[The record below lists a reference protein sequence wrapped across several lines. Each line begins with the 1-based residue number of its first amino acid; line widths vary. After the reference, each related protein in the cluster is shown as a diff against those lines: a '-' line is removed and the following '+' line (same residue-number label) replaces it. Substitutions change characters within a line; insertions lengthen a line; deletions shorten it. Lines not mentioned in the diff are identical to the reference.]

1 MTADMPG
8 RPCLLQARGVVK
20 SFGQTPALRGAD
32 LQVAAGEMLA
42 VMIPS
47 GSSGKSTL
55 VAGCRLAV
63 AIGGGLAD
71 RKCPFTLLRVGGTPA
86 RTLYRVAFP

>member
-1 MTADMPG
+1 M
-8 RPCLLQARGVVK
+8 
-20 SFGQTPALRGAD
+20 
-32 LQVAAGEMLA
+32 
-42 VMIPS
+42 MIPS

-71 RKCPFTLLRVGGTPA
+71 RKCPFTLLRVGA
-86 RTLYRVAFP
+86 QRLHLYRVVFP